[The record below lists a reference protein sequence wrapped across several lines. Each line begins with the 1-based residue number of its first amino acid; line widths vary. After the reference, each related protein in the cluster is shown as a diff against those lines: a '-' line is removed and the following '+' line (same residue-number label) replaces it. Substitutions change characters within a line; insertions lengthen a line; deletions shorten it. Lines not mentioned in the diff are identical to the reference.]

1 MIELFFT
8 AAIIWTTQANVAH
21 QCDGNAAKVMATDI
35 GGCYNHDNKTIY
47 MTTGKIPNIGVG
59 KDYILYHEVGHS
71 LYWMD
76 FPKDIFKTTPG
87 FESFS
92 GPDYEVIADDF
103 AWWMYA
109 KKHPKELKF
118 VNSILT
124 QAKRDYFAGTCKK
137 KCVDAILKLK
147 IK

>member
-1 MIELFFT
+1 MIELLFT

-21 QCDGNAAKVMATDI
+21 QCEGNATKVMASEI
-35 GGCYNHDNKTIY
+35 GGCYRHDTNTIY

-59 KDYILYHEVGHS
+59 KDYILYHEIGHS

-76 FPKDIFKTTPG
+76 FPKEIFKASV
-87 FESFS
+87 FD
-92 GPDYEVIADDF
+92 PDYEGIADDF

-109 KKHPKELKF
+109 KKHPKEKKF
-118 VNSILT
+118 MESVIKK
-124 QAKRDYFAGTCKK
+124 QERDYFANTCQK
-137 KCVDAILKLK
+137 KCVDAVLKLK